1 MVCRYTRALEGCMQ
15 IAFAGEMAKR
25 RAGSIRWIERSCRLC
40 GGQFGFRAGPCH
52 INRLQQTREQ
62 QYGGE
67 IESRK
72 AVQRERCGALQNAS
86 RTGPPRL
93 QKSETRRLRRPQ
105 EKGQRRPCSSHSAS
119 WCTAPTSRE
128 GRCVPSSRA

>member
-52 INRLQQTREQ
+52 INRLQQAREQ
-62 QYGGE
+62 QD
-67 IESRK
+67 RK
-72 AVQRERCGALQNAS
+72 S
-86 RTGPPRL
+86 TRL
-93 QKSETRRLRRPQ
+93 N
-105 EKGQRRPCSSHSAS
+105 SSHEWISYAVFCLKKKKKKVS
-119 WCTAPTSRE
+119 KANAHARTYVTPHHQRHP
-128 GRCVPSSRA
+128 V

>member
-1 MVCRYTRALEGCMQ
+1 MVCRYMRALEGCMQ

-52 INRLQQTREQ
+52 INRLQQAREQ

-67 IESRK
+67 IVRRTWKMDPRGRGDRQRK
-72 AVQRERCGALQNAS
+72 DLREQNRSNHSGDRAQRIARYL
-86 RTGPPRL
+86 
-93 QKSETRRLRRPQ
+93 
-105 EKGQRRPCSSHSAS
+105 
-119 WCTAPTSRE
+119 
-128 GRCVPSSRA
+128 